1 MLLFLKNLLFTILV
15 PGTVAIYLPV
25 FVFSHPDAEL
35 SSGAVFGGL
44 SVLLGVCI
52 YFWCLWDFAFA
63 GRGTPAP
70 VDAPK
75 NLVVRGLY
83 RYTRNPMYVG
93 VLAAIFGWALLFHSL
108 PLAFYGIVMA
118 SFFHMFVILYEEPH
132 LRRTFGLSYEE
143 YCAQVSRW
151 LSFRNAG

>member
-25 FVFSHPDAEL
+25 FVFSHPDAEFSL
-35 SSGAVFGGL
+35 GAVFGGL
-44 SVLLGVCI
+44 FVWIGACI
-52 YFWCLWDFAFA
+52 YLWCLWDFALA

-70 VDAPK
+70 VDPPK

-83 RYTRNPMYVG
+83 RYTRNPMYMG
-93 VLAAIFGWALLFHSL
+93 VLAAIFGWTLFFRSLSLAVYGLVMAILFHL
-108 PLAFYGIVMA
+108 
-118 SFFHMFVILYEEPH
+118 FVTMYEEPY

-143 YCAQVSRW
+143 YCTQVSRW
-151 LSFRNAG
+151 LPFRNAA